1 MALINYTREFGKNL
15 KIAYPIMAG
24 QIAHLFVAFADNVMV
39 GKLGDAQL
47 AAVSLGN
54 TLIFI
59 ALSIGIGFSFA
70 ITPLVAEADA
80 KGDFHKVKSIFHN
93 GVLVSTINGLL
104 LCILLFLSEP
114 ILYYL
119 DQPDE
124 VIVLA
129 IPYMRIV
136 ALSMVPLM
144 IFQSIK
150 QFSDGLSK
158 TVYAMQATIVA
169 NVVNIILN
177 YFLIYG
183 EFGFPR
189 LEVEGAAYG
198 TLVARILMV
207 PILIFLL
214 SRKVELK
221 KYFNSIESFSINIFK
236 KLLNLGFPTALQ
248 MFFEVSLFTAA
259 IILSGVLGT
268 KNQAANQIALNLS
281 AMTFMVGVGL
291 SVTATIRV
299 GNQLGKENI
308 IELRR
313 VARSIFLLTFL
324 FDIFFAIIFFLFRD
338 QLPWI
343 YIQDYEVVDIASSL
357 LIVAAFFQVSD
368 GLQVVFLGALRGLQD
383 VWVPSFICFISYWLI
398 GFPISYYLGVV
409 DSYGGQG

>member
-1 MALINYTREFGKNL
+1 MALQDYTREFGKNL
-15 KIAYPIMAG
+15 NIAYPIMAG
-24 QIAHLFVAFADNVMV
+24 QIAHLLVAFADNVMV

-80 KGDFHKVKSIFHN
+80 KGDFQKVKSIFHN
-93 GVLVSTINGLL
+93 GVLVSTINGVI
-104 LCILLFLSEP
+104 LCVLLFLSEP

-119 DQPDE
+119 DQPEE
-124 VIVLA
+124 VIILA

-136 ALSMVPLM
+136 AISMIPLM
-144 IFQSIK
+144 IFQSFK
-150 QFSDGLSK
+150 QFADGLSK
-158 TVYAMQATIVA
+158 TVFAMQATIIA
-169 NVVNIILN
+169 NIVNIILN
-177 YFLIYG
+177 YLLIYG
-183 EFGFPR
+183 KFGFPR

-207 PILIFLL
+207 PVLMFLL

-221 KYFNSIESFSINIFK
+221 RYFSTVEAFSVGIFK

-268 KNQAANQIALNLS
+268 KSQAANQIALNLS

-291 SVTATIRV
+291 SVTATIRI
-299 GNQLGKENI
+299 GNQLGNGNI
-308 IELRR
+308 LELKRI
-313 VARSIFLLTFL
+313 ARSIFLLTL
-324 FDIFFAIIFFLFRD
+324 ILDVIFAVIFYAFKD

-343 YIQDYEVVDIASSL
+343 YIQDVEVVNIASSL
-357 LIVAAFFQVSD
+357 L
-368 GLQVVFLGALRGLQD
+368 
-383 VWVPSFICFISYWLI
+383 
-398 GFPISYYLGVV
+398 
-409 DSYGGQG
+409 